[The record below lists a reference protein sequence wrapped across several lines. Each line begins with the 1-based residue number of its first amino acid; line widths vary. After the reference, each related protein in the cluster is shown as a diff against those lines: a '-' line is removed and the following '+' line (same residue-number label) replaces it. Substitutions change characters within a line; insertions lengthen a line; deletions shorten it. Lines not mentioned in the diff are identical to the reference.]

1 MCVQYFMPEMQVCP
15 SQGVRVLCGHMCVQ
29 CVYNYFRLK
38 CKCVCHKESA
48 CYVGNVLA
56 GAMQRCDN
64 PGPPPGPVDM
74 GPHPLNPEL
83 EWVGLAPF
91 MGQAASS
98 SVLQGMSLYANQIGL
113 EGETRCHCPSSSHRC
128 LCLLPGPP
136 ETDLKRRRRFTF
148 KFRQVRLQTVTV
160 Q

>member
-1 MCVQYFMPEMQVCP
+1 MYNVCTMFMTEMPVCL
-15 SQGVRVLCGHMCVQ
+15 SQGVRVLCGECLGD
-29 CVYNYFRLK
+29 R
-38 CKCVCHKESA
+38 
-48 CYVGNVLA
+48 A

-64 PGPPPGPVDM
+64 PGPPPGSVDM

-83 EWVGLAPF
+83 EWVSHPKAF

-148 KFRQVRLQTVTV
+148 KFRQVRLQTRPCSNCAG
-160 Q
+160 